1 LDEWP
6 KQSAE
11 LNQQL
16 SDHHEGVKSESIT
29 VGTSMVEE
37 NVLACLFKSYSTWK
51 LRRLVAWIIHFGKA
65 DKLIAKDV
73 QQRLSG
79 QGEAIQERIVA
90 ANRRTTQSLR
100 LQHKAPN
107 GIGWK
112 ASSHRD
118 DHLPL
123 TSH

>member
-1 LDEWP
+1 MRAMP
-6 KQSAE
+6 SRQPNKSSAK
-11 LNQQL
+11 LPQKTPHPSV
-16 SDHHEGVKSESIT
+16 SD
-29 VGTSMVEE
+29 
-37 NVLACLFKSYSTWK
+37 
-51 LRRLVAWIIHFGKA
+51 FGKA